1 MADLQATL
9 ALLGVS
15 KANFK
20 HQNEKIPLKVKNVF
34 IPSSFFVF
42 NEHTFFVIGSMPT
55 TAKKQRCI

>member
-9 ALLGVS
+9 ALIGVS

-34 IPSSFFVF
+34 IPSRVLFFGF
-42 NEHTFFVIGSMPT
+42 KEHTL
-55 TAKKQRCI
+55 